1 MEKIKKE
8 GFAESQIQISR
19 FKGLGEMSDKQ
30 LWETTLCPET
40 RRLLPVHV
48 GAPGGEMT
56 ETAMNLLMATK
67 EADARREWIERHG
80 DQFEADI

>member
-1 MEKIKKE
+1 
-8 GFAESQIQISR
+8 
-19 FKGLGEMSDKQ
+19 
-30 LWETTLCPET
+30 
-40 RRLLPVHV
+40 
-48 GAPGGEMT
+48 MT